1 MNTLHAVLYDH
12 SNHYNQLGVL
22 IEWEHAEM
30 HSVKVRINFPVLDS
44 AVLLN
49 LDFVL
54 FWGV

>member
-30 HSVKVRINFPVLDS
+30 HSIKVRMNFPVLDS